1 MVERIMKISSKDK
14 LFDKGTTMQKLLV
27 VPALGLLLA
36 GCNPADGTATSV
48 ASNDGFSLYCPNVG
62 IAADQCILSDPENP
76 YAGETVDDTTK
87 YTFANAAANARD
99 KFYVWATA
107 QANSQSGENQY
118 YTALSLQQLYDAN
131 ANASAQ
137 AQAKL
142 AYKSVLDNYFD
153 SSAGD
158 PAPGIAISNT
168 DLLWDT
174 DFNASNWDTGATFD
188 TVTTDPNFKN
198 ALQVT
203 DANPDS
209 WGTAIAFYNIAAG
222 ELAKYENLVFK
233 LKDFAFSNIFVKFPG
248 AATEE
253 VSFDLATYST
263 SIAGSEDWSQ
273 VTIPLSSFG
282 SLASSDTVGIHT
294 GYPNHD
300 TFMIT
305 DIGFTGDA
313 TGNGLSGDDGDGFVA
328 IYHPG
333 TNYSG
338 DVRSTE
344 FTYGDGTGYQYTVDT
359 WGTGT
364 TLNHNVTTD
373 PDYSQVY
380 SVQGSGESWGSTVA
394 FVNFD
399 AGFAAP
405 YTNLVVKF
413 KDLTDNTI
421 KIKFAGGGTDNEV
434 EFNVATQGEAIS
446 GTDGWYQ
453 MTIPIAS
460 NFLGASGNF
469 EFAMFSDTNDT
480 WYFTD
485 LGFTG
490 DATGNGMTGDTVGD
504 GMVTLYKSDTVE
516 FASGKYRDLVGENLV
531 EPASLDNLY
540 DDAAAAEAA
549 LTGWGFSYDTAT
561 NSLTAD

>member
-203 DANPDS
+203 DTVDQNPNS

-313 TGNGLSGDDGDGFVA
+313 TGNGLSGDDPDGFV
-328 IYHPG
+328 YLYR
-333 TNYSG
+333 TS
-338 DVRSTE
+338 
-344 FTYGDGTGYQYTVDT
+344 
-359 WGTGT
+359 
-364 TLNHNVTTD
+364 
-373 PDYSQVY
+373 
-380 SVQGSGESWGSTVA
+380 
-394 FVNFD
+394 
-399 AGFAAP
+399 
-405 YTNLVVKF
+405 
-413 KDLTDNTI
+413 
-421 KIKFAGGGTDNEV
+421 
-434 EFNVATQGEAIS
+434 NVATDIVATPMSMYTNGAIGKTTMVVWAKS
-446 GTDGWYQ
+446 EHRLK
-453 MTIPIAS
+453 A
-460 NFLGASGNF
+460 
-469 EFAMFSDTNDT
+469 AM
-480 WYFTD
+480 
-485 LGFTG
+485 
-490 DATGNGMTGDTVGD
+490 
-504 GMVTLYKSDTVE
+504 
-516 FASGKYRDLVGENLV
+516 
-531 EPASLDNLY
+531 
-540 DDAAAAEAA
+540 
-549 LTGWGFSYDTAT
+549 
-561 NSLTAD
+561 

>member
-1 MVERIMKISSKDK
+1 MKISSKDK

-540 DDAAAAEAA
+540 DDAAAAETA
-549 LTGWGFSYDTAT
+549 LSGWGFSYDTAT
-561 NSLTAD
+561 NTLTAD

>member
-540 DDAAAAEAA
+540 DDAAAAETA
-549 LTGWGFSYDTAT
+549 LSGWGFSYDTAT
-561 NSLTAD
+561 NTLTAD